1 MAFTVFLDV
10 DGVLNTRRTVKQ
22 TPKGYQ
28 GIVDSRVELLAQAI
42 SEYGGGDIVL
52 SSDWKELHKD
62 NDDYVYLEE
71 KLAKFGLKIK
81 DETKDKRH
89 CERGAGIQAYLED
102 HPEIEEFVILDDC
115 KWDFDEYPKLW
126 ERLLLTD
133 GIENAAYASRTP
145 AVEAM
150 LFLDA
155 IKKFA

>member
-1 MAFTVFLDV
+1 MAFTVFLDI

-62 NDDYVYLEE
+62 NDDYVYLKE

-89 CERGAGIQAYLED
+89 SERGAGIQDYLET
-102 HPEIEEFVILDDC
+102 HSEIEEFVILDDC

>member
-1 MAFTVFLDV
+1 MAFTVFLDI

-62 NDDYVYLEE
+62 NDDYVYLKE
-71 KLAKFGLKIK
+71 KLAKFGLSIK

-89 CERGAGIQAYLED
+89 CERGAGIQAYLEA
-102 HPEIEEFVILDDC
+102 HPEIREFVILDDY
-115 KWDFDEYPKLW
+115 KWDFAEYTKLW

-133 GIENAAYASRTP
+133 GIENATYASRTP